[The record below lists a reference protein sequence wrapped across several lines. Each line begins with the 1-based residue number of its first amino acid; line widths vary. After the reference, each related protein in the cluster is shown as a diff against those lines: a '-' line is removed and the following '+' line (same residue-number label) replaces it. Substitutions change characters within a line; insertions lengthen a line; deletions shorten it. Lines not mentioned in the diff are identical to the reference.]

1 MRYVYLYRGN
11 GKCTYFHAFRT
22 NLNLFVQT
30 YVYLRVSRW
39 ESHWFMNICVCVY
52 VRTGVPLY
60 VHIYV
65 YAYWCMVMNVIRLLV
80 RECVCTSLLK
90 VFVQFALLTFRSSP
104 ASLFNISLMHSCN
117 AQLIKGNFSPPPT
130 NSHHHHHH
138 SAAAEGVRRQGLPND
153 ELLQFAL
160 VKLSFSSNPRDLNA
174 SHHTQTLLLNKTAN
188 SSSWW

>member
-1 MRYVYLYRGN
+1 
-11 GKCTYFHAFRT
+11 
-22 NLNLFVQT
+22 
-30 YVYLRVSRW
+30 
-39 ESHWFMNICVCVY
+39 MNICVCVY

-117 AQLIKGNFSPPPT
+117 AQLIKGNFSPPHQQILTTTTTTTP
-130 NSHHHHHH
+130 
-138 SAAAEGVRRQGLPND
+138 P
-153 ELLQFAL
+153 LLRASDGKDFQTMNF
-160 VKLSFSSNPRDLNA
+160 FSL
-174 SHHTQTLLLNKTAN
+174 HLLNSRSHLTLATLMLVITLKHFC
-188 SSSWW
+188 